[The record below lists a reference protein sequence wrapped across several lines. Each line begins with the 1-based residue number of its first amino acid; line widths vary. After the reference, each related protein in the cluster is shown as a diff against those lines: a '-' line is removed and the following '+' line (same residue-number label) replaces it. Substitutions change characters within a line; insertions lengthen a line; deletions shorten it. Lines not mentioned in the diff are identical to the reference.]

1 LNLDKMPFHI
11 GCREGWGCSLQC
23 PVRQLLDHARGLEQ
37 EVANLH
43 REIQKKNSRKKM
55 DAGTTADMVEDLQI
69 EIAQLHE
76 RIRQIEA
83 ERDQWQTKAVSN
95 D

>member
-1 LNLDKMPFHI
+1 MNLDKMPFHI
-11 GCREGWGCSLQC
+11 GCREGWGCSLKC

-55 DAGTTADMVEDLQI
+55 DAGTVTDMVEDLQI

>member
-1 LNLDKMPFHI
+1 MNYDKMPFHI
-11 GCREGWGCSLQC
+11 GCREGWGCSLKC
-23 PVRQLLDHARGLEQ
+23 PVRQLLDHARDLDMQ
-37 EVANLH
+37 LKALQNKPV
-43 REIQKKNSRKKM
+43 RKQM
-55 DAGTTADMVEDLQI
+55 DAGTTSDMVEDLQI